1 MHAPRARNFCGTS
14 SGSKCAWCRWH
25 MRPQCIGRTFCV
37 RLAPYRI
44 DCNCPHKQ
52 LPAPKTAT
60 RTRKK
65 KASMHAMAGHC
76 TCKGC
81 KAQWDL
87 CTILGPM
94 HLLTSLVYVRLNMTP
109 NIFLRVRIPLALP
122 GPIAEH
128 ASRVLPGPLGA
139 TVCTRPL
146 VAAS

>member
-1 MHAPRARNFCGTS
+1 MRHEHGILAALRPDRNAHGAGGICARNALAARSAFGGRRIALIAIAHTS
-14 SGSKCAWCRWH
+14 SC
-25 MRPQCIGRTFCV
+25 P
-37 RLAPYRI
+37 RL
-44 DCNCPHKQ
+44 KQ
-52 LPAPKTAT
+52 QRAHA
-60 RTRKK
+60 KK

-81 KAQWDL
+81 KAQRDL
-87 CTILGPM
+87 CTIVGPM

-139 TVCTRPL
+139 TVCTRP
-146 VAAS
+146 